1 MPAGQPVAPPASG
14 NGYSWEESAT
24 AAMKLKDF
32 DQALDWSVPR
42 LLYRWE
48 RYNGMG
54 YRGVGVPSPY
64 LWSYSTL
71 YTSGRFVADH
81 QFNPDAPTRQAG
93 AATMLKQ
100 LVKDGTVAL
109 PVRGT
114 RPAASTGP
122 AHFPAIMMQ
131 AAWALPETTVGM
143 VDAWAVH
150 SSLRR
155 VLGDFC

>member
-109 PVRGT
+109 ASGAEV
-114 RPAASTGP
+114 AA
-122 AHFPAIMMQ
+122 
-131 AAWALPETTVGM
+131 ALTPPR
-143 VDAWAVH
+143 A
-150 SSLRR
+150 SPPRR
-155 VLGDFC
+155 ASARRTARQS

>member
-1 MPAGQPVAPPASG
+1 MPAGQPVAPPANG

-32 DQALDWSVPR
+32 DQAEDWSVPR

-54 YRGVGVPSPY
+54 YRGVGVPTPY

-71 YTSGRFVADH
+71 YTGGRFVADH
-81 QFNPDAPTRQAG
+81 KFDPDAPTRQAG

-100 LVKDGTVAL
+100 LVKDGTVVLAS
-109 PVRGT
+109 GAA
-114 RPAASTGP
+114 PASGAQPPAGLMAAAPRASG
-122 AHFPAIMMQ
+122 
-131 AAWALPETTVGM
+131 
-143 VDAWAVH
+143 
-150 SSLRR
+150 RR
-155 VLGDFC
+155 RSRAS